1 MTAAKLFSAASL
13 AVAVIGGAYLSAA
26 PGIQETVR
34 VELLPAPPGEYSS
47 QPNLSA
53 DRSGNVYLIWTERPP
68 QAPATLRVAR
78 FDGRAWSPSRAV
90 TSGRGI
96 VASAAD
102 IPAVHALPSGRLV
115 VAWMQVSPTSA
126 RSYGVRLSQ
135 SIDGGISWSE
145 PVTPHPGHDAGENG
159 FISLY
164 SRASDSVGV
173 MWLDGRRFTPAAGA
187 ERNQTM
193 LLDARVSS
201 TGGVTPHVVVDSRAC
216 ECCHTSFAATPRGG
230 VVVFRDRSSEEIRDI
245 AAARLL
251 DGQWSTPHIV
261 HADGWYTRSCPV
273 NGPAVASFENE
284 VAVAWF
290 SAARD
295 TAKVQL
301 SFSSNMAGSF
311 APPVR
316 IDAGDPIGR
325 VGLVMADARTA
336 WVSWLERSSQ
346 YNSQLHLRKVT
357 SDGRVSPAYTIDAPN
372 LTHATGFPRM
382 VQRGGEL
389 IVAWSTAAG
398 AGAPPTVK
406 VARVPVSGR

>member
-1 MTAAKLFSAASL
+1 
-13 AVAVIGGAYLSAA
+13 
-26 PGIQETVR
+26 
-34 VELLPAPPGEYSS
+34 
-47 QPNLSA
+47 
-53 DRSGNVYLIWTERPP
+53 
-68 QAPATLRVAR
+68 
-78 FDGRAWSPSRAV
+78 
-90 TSGRGI
+90 
-96 VASAAD
+96 
-102 IPAVHALPSGRLV
+102 
-115 VAWMQVSPTSA
+115 
-126 RSYGVRLSQ
+126 
-135 SIDGGISWSE
+135 
-145 PVTPHPGHDAGENG
+145 
-159 FISLY
+159 
-164 SRASDSVGV
+164 
-173 MWLDGRRFTPAAGA
+173 
-187 ERNQTM
+187 
-193 LLDARVSS
+193 
-201 TGGVTPHVVVDSRAC
+201 
-216 ECCHTSFAATPRGG
+216 
-230 VVVFRDRSSEEIRDI
+230 
-245 AAARLL
+245 
-251 DGQWSTPHIV
+251 
-261 HADGWYTRSCPV
+261 
-273 NGPAVASFENE
+273 VASFENE